1 MNNTYPVA
9 VKPYCS
15 FPLDPFDLTGYFN
28 FKPCILPGTY
38 LLNGRGSPAE
48 RTPSL
53 KTTLDSSFQKI
64 RLTELYIRNVGANLL
79 GFLIIAL
86 LNLFTPLEFFKIQKA
101 FLLAG
106 GWVVILSFYPLVICI
121 GITLQYIVQR
131 PIAEMIN
138 RMRQGLKIEAAL
150 EEKARRRILNLPVI
164 IGLVN
169 LAMWIG
175 LTALLGTFFTIFRD
189 APLRIGFFVNF
200 RGFMVGYISAIISFY
215 LVEAYSR
222 RRLVR
227 ILFPEGKLATIAGSV
242 KFSILRRIRMLY
254 GVGTLAPMLIL
265 VGTLAFI
272 LWEMEGSDIS
282 AAEFGREILIFSIV
296 LGIVFVFVGAR
307 LNVLSGKSI
316 IQPIMDMMVLVR
328 RVRKGHFKQ
337 RVRVVSNDELG
348 VLGDGFNEMIEGL
361 IERDQIRQSLYLA
374 KEVQQTL
381 LPRKSPEVDGLD
393 IAATIVYCDETGG
406 DYYDFLDAR
415 ETHPGEF
422 TAVIGDVSGHGIPSA
437 LMMATGRAFLRQR
450 SMLPGTAADIV
461 SDVNRQMT
469 RDFGES
475 GSFMTLFYL
484 TIDASNMCLYWVRA
498 GHDPAIFYDPATDTF
513 EELRGAGIALG
524 VDSDGRYEQFQKTGL
539 KKGQVIVLGSDGLW
553 EARNPKGEMFGK
565 EPIHQIIRQNP
576 KAVAREI
583 LTSSFNAFNVFL
595 GDRAPEDDV
604 TLVVIKITKD

>member
-1 MNNTYPVA
+1 
-9 VKPYCS
+9 
-15 FPLDPFDLTGYFN
+15 
-28 FKPCILPGTY
+28 
-38 LLNGRGSPAE
+38 
-48 RTPSL
+48 L

-64 RLTELYIRNVGANLL
+64 HLIELYLRNVGANLL

-86 LNLFTPLEFFKIQKA
+86 LNLFTPLEFFKIQRA

-121 GITLQYIVQR
+121 GIMIQYIVQR
-131 PIAEMIN
+131 PIREMIK
-138 RMRQGLKIEAAL
+138 RMRQGLNIEATL
-150 EEKARRRILNLPVI
+150 EEKARRRILNLPII

-169 LAMWIG
+169 LTMWIG
-175 LTALLGTFFTIFRD
+175 LTALLGIFFIIFRD
-189 APLRIGFFVNF
+189 APLRISFFVVF
-200 RGFMVGYISAIISFY
+200 RGFMVGYISAILSFY

-227 ILFPEGKLATIAGSV
+227 ILFPEGKLASIAGTV
-242 KFSILRRIRMLY
+242 TLSILRKIRVLY

-272 LWEMEGSDIS
+272 LWEMEGSGIS
-282 AAEFGREILIFSIV
+282 AAEFGREFLIFSIV
-296 LGIVFVFVGAR
+296 LSVIFVFVSGR

-316 IQPIMDMMVLVR
+316 IEPITDMMVLVR

-337 RVRVVSNDELG
+337 KVRVVSNDELG
-348 VLGDGFNEMIEGL
+348 VLGDGFNEMTEGL

-374 KEVQQTL
+374 QEVQQTL
-381 LPRKSPEVDGLD
+381 LPQKSPEVEGLD

-406 DYYDFLDAR
+406 DYYDFLDTR
-415 ETHPGEF
+415 ETLPGGF
-422 TAVIGDVSGHGIPSA
+422 SVVIGDVTGHGIPSA

-450 SMLPGTAADIV
+450 SSLPGNLADIV

-484 TIDASNMCLYWVRA
+484 TIDTSNTCLYWVRA
-498 GHDPAIFYDPATDTF
+498 GHDPAIFYDPETDVF

-524 VDSDGRYEQFQKTGL
+524 VDADGRYEQFRKTGL
-539 KKGQVIVLGSDGLW
+539 KKGQIIILGSDGLW
-553 EARNPKGEMFGK
+553 EARNPKGKMFGK
-565 EPIHQIIRQNP
+565 EPIHQIIRRNP
-576 KAVAREI
+576 RAIAREI
-583 LTSSFNAFNVFL
+583 LTSSFNALNAFL

-604 TLVVIKITKD
+604 TLVVIKITKC